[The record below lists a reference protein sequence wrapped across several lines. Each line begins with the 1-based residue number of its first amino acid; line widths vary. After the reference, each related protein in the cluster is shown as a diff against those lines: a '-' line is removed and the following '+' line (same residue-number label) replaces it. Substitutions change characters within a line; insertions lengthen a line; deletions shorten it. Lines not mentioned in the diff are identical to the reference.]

1 MASIEPLS
9 GDVAVSFDADEARV
23 LRSLLTEMKD
33 LIDHEAAMD
42 DTVIDRLFPA
52 AYAQPED
59 AQSFRELVGDELKSG
74 KRSALSS
81 VLSVLGDDGD
91 VAVTVPRSEIDQW
104 LTALTDVRLA
114 LGTRFE
120 VTEEKMA
127 AELDP
132 DDPGAGAMAMLH
144 WLGWMQE
151 MMIRAITEPIP
162 GPITEPTSEAADDD

>member
-1 MASIEPLS
+1 MASIEPLA
-9 GDVAVSFDADEARV
+9 GDLAVSFDAGEARI
-23 LRSLLTEMKD
+23 LRGLLTEMKD
-33 LIDHEAAMD
+33 LIDHEAAID
-42 DTVIDRLFPA
+42 DVVIDRLFPA

-59 AQSFRELVGDELKSG
+59 AQSFRELVGDELKAG

-132 DDPGAGAMAMLH
+132 DDPGAGAMAILH

-151 MMIRAITEPIP
+151 TMIRAITGPMDEP
-162 GPITEPTSEAADDD
+162 ADDD